1 MGRKKLVRK
10 AEPPARH
17 GIAWPRWTGFRGM
30 TVRDWLQL
38 LVVPLALV
46 VIGFLFTAQ
55 QDQRQQN
62 IEDQRAQQAQK
73 IENQR
78 AEAERELAVQSAQDE
93 ALQAYLDQMSSL
105 ILEKDLRESKKH
117 SEVRTLARA
126 RTLTVLRRLD
136 SSRKGQVLSFLAEA
150 NLVQGQGKNNDQRV
164 IKLGQADL
172 NDADLEAIT
181 LTGADL
187 HGADL
192 RGASLGLGATLSW
205 AYLWGAELNNAVL
218 SSAELAHADLS
229 HADLTGANLRWTL
242 ALQSIS
248 LREANLKE
256 ADLSRADLTGAKLKG
271 TKGITSEEL
280 HQQAETLEGATMPNG
295 QKYEDWLKAREGHKE
310 TGENSGPS

>member
-1 MGRKKLVRK
+1 
-10 AEPPARH
+10 
-17 GIAWPRWTGFRGM
+17 M

-181 LTGADL
+181 LSGADL
-187 HGADL
+187 SGA
-192 RGASLGLGATLSW
+192 
-205 AYLWGAELNNAVL
+205 
-218 SSAELAHADLS
+218 H
-229 HADLTGANLRWTL
+229 
-242 ALQSIS
+242 
-248 LREANLKE
+248 
-256 ADLSRADLTGAKLKG
+256 LSRADLTGAKLKG

-280 HQQAETLEGATMPNG
+280 HKQAETLEGATMPNG

-310 TGENSGPS
+310 TGENGGPS

>member
-1 MGRKKLVRK
+1 VRTVGRKKLIRK

-181 LTGADL
+181 LSGADL

-192 RGASLGLGATLSW
+192 RGASLDLATLSW
-205 AYLWGAELNNAVL
+205 AYLWGAELNNADL
-218 SSAELAHADLS
+218 SSTELDHADLS
-229 HADLTGANLRWTL
+229 HADLTGANLRGTI
-242 ALQSIS
+242 ALRSLS
-248 LREANLKE
+248 LREANLRE
-256 ADLSRADLTGAKLKG
+256 ADLSHAVMA
-271 TKGITSEEL
+271 
-280 HQQAETLEGATMPNG
+280 
-295 QKYEDWLKAREGHKE
+295 
-310 TGENSGPS
+310 GPT